1 MTIPSTGTTEQALP
15 TFSEVF
21 AELSKG
27 AVAPTTVRRVFDAI
41 LTGAWT
47 PVQIAGFVTLL
58 RVHGETAETIAAAAG
73 ALRAAMVRVEHGL
86 PRVLDTCGTGG
97 DGLGTLNLSTGA
109 AIIVASL
116 GIPVAKHGNRA
127 ASSRSGSADV
137 LEAMGV
143 PIDLPAAT
151 ASEVLKEAGIVFLLA
166 PTHHPA
172 MRHAGVARR
181 ELGIRTIFN
190 CLGPLANPAGATF
203 QLVGAPDEKLRP
215 ILAETL
221 RALGTE
227 RAWVVRGVDG
237 LDEMSPSGPT
247 KVSVVTREG
256 VREMEVVPED
266 FGLERIP
273 LSAIAGGDP
282 AENAGVL
289 ERVLGGEAHPSA
301 NGFILNAAA
310 ALVIAEDLDPKVAA
324 ARVKEALATGAPK
337 RTLDRWR
344 EIARAKKNSAAPKAT
359 S

>member
-1 MTIPSTGTTEQALP
+1 MTTSTAENPLP
-15 TFSEVF
+15 TFAEVF
-21 AELSKG
+21 TELSAG
-27 AVAPTTVRRVFDAI
+27 AIAPATVRRVFDAI
-41 LTGAWT
+41 LAGAWT

-73 ALRAAMVRVEHGL
+73 ALRAAMVRVDHGL

-116 GIPVAKHGNRA
+116 GISVAKHGNRA

-143 PIDLPAAT
+143 PIDLPAAM
-151 ASEVLKEAGIVFLLA
+151 AAEVLKEAGIVFLLA

-221 RALGTE
+221 RALGTN
-227 RAWVVRGVDG
+227 RAWVVRGIDG
-237 LDEMSPSGPT
+237 LDEMSPSGTT
-247 KVSVVTREG
+247 KVSIVTREG
-256 VREMEVVPED
+256 VRETEVVPED
-266 FGLERIP
+266 FGLERIA

-282 AENAGVL
+282 AENAAVL
-289 ERVLGGEAHPSA
+289 ERVLAGEPHPSA

-310 ALVIAEDLDPKVAA
+310 AVVIAEDLAPKAA
-324 ARVKEALATGAPK
+324 TSRVKEALASGAAK

-344 EIARAKKNSAAPKAT
+344 EVARAKKNSAGPGSA